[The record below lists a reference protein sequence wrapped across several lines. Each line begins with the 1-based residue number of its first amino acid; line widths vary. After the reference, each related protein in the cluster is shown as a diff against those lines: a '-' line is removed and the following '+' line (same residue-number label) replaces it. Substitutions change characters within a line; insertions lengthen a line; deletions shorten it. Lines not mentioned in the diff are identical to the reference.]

1 MSTKRQIHQIC
12 FINCLSRLGSF
23 CLGFGRGYSWLNPQ
37 VQIKKSLFVLSM
49 HGSVCA
55 SLQNRLNA
63 MNTSVI
69 HIQLYGFMP
78 EAVPAFYEWLCC
90 EVQGLS

>member
-1 MSTKRQIHQIC
+1 MVESSSANQK
-12 FINCLSRLGSF
+12 
-23 CLGFGRGYSWLNPQ
+23 
-37 VQIKKSLFVLSM
+37 VFVCASDR

-90 EVQGLS
+90 EIQGLSEFVNQFHYPNNADYNHCKHA